1 MIREE
6 FMKSIDLMIFDLDG
20 TLVDSHG
27 QIEFAMNTARIALGY
42 AESPLGQIFEKL
54 GLPVNDLFSD
64 LKLSPICQDELIVE
78 FRMRLYESINVDNGC
93 FIGVEPLLHKIRESG
108 VKVAIATGKSTIMAN
123 KVVENSI
130 LQGNIDFIQGT
141 DGFLPKP
148 NAEVIMRCLA
158 KFPGSRAVM
167 VGDRTEDMM
176 AATNA
181 GIPSIG
187 IAQSAHSELTLRTGG
202 ADLTFKD
209 VLGLYEWIT
218 N

>member
-1 MIREE
+1 MINEE
-6 FMKSIDLMIFDLDG
+6 YIRSIDLIIFDLDG
-20 TLVDSHG
+20 TLVDSHS
-27 QIEFAMNTARIALGY
+27 QIEFAMNLARTNFGY
-42 AESPLGQIFEKL
+42 PKSPLGQIFQKL
-54 GLPVNDLFSD
+54 GLPVHELFSD
-64 LKLSPICQDELIVE
+64 LELNPIAQDELIAE
-78 FRMRLYESINVDNGC
+78 FRKRLYESINVDNKC
-93 FIGVEPLLHKIRESG
+93 YLGVEPLLHKIRESG
-108 VKVAIATGKSTIMAN
+108 VKVAIATGKSTSMAN

-130 LQGNIDFIQGT
+130 MHGNIDVIQGT

-148 NAEVIMRCLA
+148 SPEVINRCLA

-187 IAQSAHSELTLRTGG
+187 IAQSAHSELTLRRGG
-202 ADLTFKD
+202 ADLTFRNMFNF
-209 VLGLYEWIT
+209 YEWFP